1 MRRKGILWVCNLW
14 LLLLINVGAVAVAET
29 ADEITTMLTWWDDVG
44 SEWEQAEAFIEFAGN
59 EPEYLLA
66 DNSVEMEN
74 EQQQQ

>member
-1 MRRKGILWVCNLW
+1 M
-14 LLLLINVGAVAVAET
+14 LLLLINVGAVVAAET

-66 DNSVEMEN
+66 DNSVEMVN

>member
-1 MRRKGILWVCNLW
+1 MRRKGILWIGNLL
-14 LLLLINVGAVAVAET
+14 LLLLISVGAVAAAET

-74 EQQQQ
+74 EQ

>member
-1 MRRKGILWVCNLW
+1 MRRKGILWIGNIL
-14 LLLLINVGAVAVAET
+14 LLLLINVGAVVAAET

-66 DNSVEMEN
+66 DNSVEMVN

>member
-1 MRRKGILWVCNLW
+1 MRRKGILWICNIL
-14 LLLLINVGAVAVAET
+14 LLLLINVGAVVAAET

-66 DNSVEMEN
+66 DNSVEMVN

>member
-44 SEWEQAEAFIEFAGN
+44 SEWEQAEDFIEFAGN

>member
-1 MRRKGILWVCNLW
+1 MRRKGILWICNIL
-14 LLLLINVGAVAVAET
+14 LLLLINVGAVAAAET

>member
-1 MRRKGILWVCNLW
+1 MRRKGILWICNIL
-14 LLLLINVGAVAVAET
+14 LLLLINVGAVAAAET

-66 DNSVEMEN
+66 DNSVEMVN

>member
-1 MRRKGILWVCNLW
+1 MRRKGILWIGNIL
-14 LLLLINVGAVAVAET
+14 LLLLINVGAVAAAET
-29 ADEITTMLTWWDDVG
+29 AEEITTMLTWWDDVG

-66 DNSVEMEN
+66 DNSVERKN